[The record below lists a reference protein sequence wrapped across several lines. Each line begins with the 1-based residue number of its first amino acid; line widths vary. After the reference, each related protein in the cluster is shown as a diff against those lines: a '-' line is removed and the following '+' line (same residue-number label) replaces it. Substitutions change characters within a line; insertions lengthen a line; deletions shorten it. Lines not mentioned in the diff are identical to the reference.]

1 MSYYSVGRIKENDID
16 YTYDLTP
23 DGSLPGGDSGGSNNP
38 NNPTIFPP
46 VIATPGTPAAEVMPS
61 YGSDISAGPTAESP
75 SIFKTPPPV
84 YATFVPAKTTWKSV
98 NTSNTQ
104 YYKKPLSA
112 GYQTPIQK
120 LAAAVGLAPSKAE
133 PTAIQYPAADGGDAV
148 VIGGS
153 TTGTS
158 GGYNSLSI
166 GNVSGVR
173 TAVIVGGLGLAAFL
187 LYKTFKK

>member
-38 NNPTIFPP
+38 NDPTIFPP
-46 VIATPGTPAAEVMPS
+46 VIATPGTSAAEVIPS

-75 SIFKTPPPV
+75 SIFKTPPPAV
-84 YATFVPAKTTWKSV
+84 VSKTGITTWRS
-98 NTSNTQ
+98 TATANTQ
-104 YYKKPLSA
+104 YYKRPSA
-112 GYQTPIQK
+112 GYQTPRQK
-120 LAAAVGLAPSKAE
+120 LAAAVGLALSKAE
-133 PTAIQYPAADGGDAV
+133 PTAIQHPASDGGDAV

-153 TTGTS
+153 STGTG
-158 GGYNSLSI
+158 GGYAGMSI
-166 GNVSGVR
+166 GNIASVR
-173 TAVIVGGLGLAAFL
+173 SAVIVGGLGLAAFL